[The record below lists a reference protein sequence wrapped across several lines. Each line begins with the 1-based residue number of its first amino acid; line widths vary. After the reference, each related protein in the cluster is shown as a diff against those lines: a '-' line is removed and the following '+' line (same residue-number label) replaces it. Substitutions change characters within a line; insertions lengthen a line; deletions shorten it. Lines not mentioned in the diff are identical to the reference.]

1 MVSVIPWL
9 SLVVLL
15 GGSADFSKA
24 EGTPVSESRL
34 RLYHT
39 HARERLDVVYR
50 AAVVITFQMRW
61 CGWIG
66 FCGIIAPATCITMI
80 RGCWIC

>member
-1 MVSVIPWL
+1 MPRRSGVTSYD
-9 SLVVLL
+9 
-15 GGSADFSKA
+15 GK
-24 EGTPVSESRL
+24 

-39 HARERLDVVYR
+39 HTRERLDVVYR
-50 AAVVITFQMRW
+50 RGSDYVPEALVRVDR
-61 CGWIG
+61 

>member
-39 HARERLDVVYR
+39 HTRERLDVVYR
-50 AAVVITFQMRW
+50 RGSDYVPEALVRVDR
-61 CGWIG
+61 